1 MIRIRLLRLAARRA
15 GTTAIETAIVLPVVL
30 LFIVGLMEFGR
41 AIWIQATL
49 DYAVESAARC
59 AAVNTTLCA
68 TAAQTQT
75 YAVGKA
81 AGLTLAS
88 SVFTLTTQTCG
99 AQVSANLPFQ
109 FVVPILFPYAIT
121 LTASAC
127 YPT

>member
-1 MIRIRLLRLAARRA
+1 MIRIRRLRLAARRA

-59 AAVNTTLCA
+59 AAINTTQCA
-68 TAAQTQT
+68 TASQTQA
-75 YAVGKA
+75 YAAGKA
-81 AGLTLAS
+81 AGLTLAT

-99 AQVSANLPFQ
+99 AQVSASLPFQ

-121 LTASAC
+121 LTAAAC